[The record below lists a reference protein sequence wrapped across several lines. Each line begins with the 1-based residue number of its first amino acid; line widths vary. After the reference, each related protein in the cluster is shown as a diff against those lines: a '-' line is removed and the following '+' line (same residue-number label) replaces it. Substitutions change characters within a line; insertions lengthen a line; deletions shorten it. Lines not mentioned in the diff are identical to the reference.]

1 VLGKKEIH
9 ETFTALP
16 LLHGDAT
23 MEIELVRHL
32 GPSPKAVSCRRS
44 AGRGP

>member
-16 LLHGDAT
+16 LLHWQ
-23 MEIELVRHL
+23 
-32 GPSPKAVSCRRS
+32 RS
-44 AGRGP
+44 KSAAI